1 MTTIATATAIPH
13 IHPHRFT
20 DARMHT
26 RRAEGTATKQQH

>member
-1 MTTIATATAIPH
+1 MATITTTIPY

-26 RRAEGTATKQQH
+26 RCAEGTATKQQH